1 MKSLQQ
7 ALRSTRRTA
16 VAALAALGIG
26 VGGLVTL
33 ASAPAAHADTQ
44 ICDQYGSTTA
54 GKYVV
59 QNNRWGT
66 TEAQCINVTSNGF
79 QVTTADGSVAT
90 NGAPKSYPSIYNG
103 CHYKNCSPGTNLP
116 AQLSGI
122 SSAPTSISYGYVGNA
137 VFDAAYDIWLDPTA
151 KTDGVNKTEI
161 MVWFN
166 HVGSVQPVGSKVG
179 TANVGGRGWDVWTG
193 NNGGNDV
200 ISFVAPSAIDSWSF
214 DVKDFANETISRG
227 LAQSNWYLT
236 SVQAGFEPW
245 QNGAGLSV
253 NSFSSSVNTGGSS
266 TNGGTTNGGTS
277 SGTTNGGTSSG
288 TSNGGTTAGTTNGGS
303 TGGTGSSACKVTYA
317 AQTWSGGFTA
327 NVTIANTGS
336 SAVSNWKL
344 GFTLP
349 SGQTVTSAWNATVS
363 PSSGAV
369 TASSMAYN
377 GSIPAGGSQSFGF
390 QGTATGSTASPTAF
404 TLNGTPCS

>member
-1 MKSLQQ
+1 MKSLPQ

-16 VAALAALGIG
+16 VAVLAALGLG

-33 ASAPAAHADTQ
+33 AAAPAAHADTQ
-44 ICDQYGSTTA
+44 ICDQYGSTTIQ

-66 TEAQCINVTSNGF
+66 SEAQCVNVTSSGF
-79 QVTTADGSVAT
+79 QLTTADGSVPT
-90 NGAPKSYPSIYNG
+90 NGAPKAYPSVYNG
-103 CHYKNCSPGTNLP
+103 CHYTNCSPGTNLP

-122 SSAPTSISYGYVGNA
+122 SSAPTSISYAYVNNA
-137 VFDAAYDIWLDPTA
+137 VFDAAYDIWLDPTP

-166 HVGSVQPVGSKVG
+166 HVGSIQPVGSKVG
-179 TANVGGRGWDVWTG
+179 TANVAGRSWDVWTG

-200 ISFVAPSAIDSWSF
+200 ISFVAPSAISSWSF
-214 DVKDFANETISRG
+214 DVKAFANETISRG
-227 LAQSNWYLT
+227 MAQSNWYLT

-245 QNGAGLSV
+245 QNGAGLAV
-253 NSFSSSVNTGGSS
+253 TNFSSSVSTGSSS
-266 TNGGTTNGGTS
+266 TNGGA
-277 SGTTNGGTSSG
+277 
-288 TSNGGTTAGTTNGGS
+288 SNGGTTSGSTSGGS
-303 TGGTGSSACKVTYA
+303 TGGTGGSACKVTYA
-317 AQTWSGGFTA
+317 TQTWTGGFTA

-336 SAVSNWKL
+336 SAVGNWKL

-349 SGQTVTSAWNATVS
+349 SGQTVTSAWNATVN
-363 PSSGAV
+363 PTSGAV
-369 TASSMAYN
+369 TASSMSYN

-390 QGTATGSTASPTAF
+390 QGTSTGSTASPTAF
-404 TLNGTPCS
+404 TLNGAPCS

>member
-7 ALRSTRRTA
+7 ALRSTRKA
-16 VAALAALGIG
+16 AIAALAALGIAA
-26 VGGLVTL
+26 GGLITL
-33 ASAPAAHADTQ
+33 TSAPAAHADTQ
-44 ICDQYGSTTA
+44 ICTQYGTTTVG

-66 TEAQCINVTSNGF
+66 SEAQCINVTSSGF
-79 QVTTADGSVAT
+79 QVTQADGSVAT

-103 CHYKNCSPGTNLP
+103 CHYANCSPGTNLP
-116 AQLSGI
+116 AQLSSI
-122 SSAPTSISYGYVGNA
+122 SSAPTSISYSYVGNA

-151 KTDGVNKTEI
+151 KKDGVNKTEI

-166 HVGSVQPVGSKVG
+166 HVGSIQPVGSKVG
-179 TANVGGRGWDVWTG
+179 SASVAGRTWDVWTG

-214 DVKDFANETISRG
+214 DVKAFANETVSRG

-245 QNGAGLSV
+245 QNGAGLAV

-266 TNGGTTNGGTS
+266 TNGGTTNGGTNG
-277 SGTTNGGTSSG
+277 GTTNGGT
-288 TSNGGTTAGTTNGGS
+288 TNGGTTNGGT
-303 TGGTGSSACKVTYA
+303 TGGSGSSGCKVTVTP
-317 AQTWSGGFTA
+317 QSWSGGFTA
-327 NVTIANTGS
+327 NVTVANTGS
-336 SAVSNWKL
+336 SAVNGWNL

-349 SGQTVTSAWNATVS
+349 SGQTITSAWNATVS
-363 PSSGAV
+363 PNSGSV
-369 TASSMAYN
+369 TATSLSYN
-377 GSIPAGGSQSFGF
+377 AQIPAGGTQSFGF
-390 QGTATGSTASPTAF
+390 QGTTSGAYAAPTGF
-404 TLNGTPCS
+404 TLNGTACS